1 MAYMTHM
8 THMTHL
14 TPYDPFDLY
23 PLFSLTMSLFIA
35 SLNSGSNGNCYYIG
49 NEDQALLVDAGLSCR
64 ETEKRMKKLGL
75 NPSKVRAV
83 FVSHEHSDHIRGVEM
98 ISKKWTIPV
107 FINSETYKFSRL
119 SLDKDLRRDFQP
131 HSEITIGNLSVTAFP
146 KFHDAADPCSFIITH
161 NDTTV
166 GVFTDI
172 GKVCPELTKHFRLC
186 DAAFLESNYD
196 EKMLEE
202 GNYPWHLKK
211 RIRGGNGH
219 LSNSEA
225 LEFYLEHKPAHLSH
239 LLLSH
244 LSKNN
249 NCPELVQKMFEEHAG
264 NTKIIVASRYEESMV
279 YQVKAGKLST
289 IHSMESSSASQ
300 LELFASF

>member
-1 MAYMTHM
+1 
-8 THMTHL
+8 
-14 TPYDPFDLY
+14 
-23 PLFSLTMSLFIA
+23 MSLFIA

-49 NEDQALLVDAGLSCR
+49 NETEAVLVDAGLSCR
-64 ETEKRMKKLGL
+64 ETERRMKRLGL
-75 NPSKVRAV
+75 NPAKVRAV

-98 ISKKWTIPV
+98 VSKKWTIPV
-107 FINSETYKFSRL
+107 FISRETLQFSRL
-119 SLDKDLRRDFQP
+119 SLDKDLVRELPSR
-131 HSEITIGNLSVTAFP
+131 SVIGIGNLQITAFP
-146 KFHDAADPCSFIITH
+146 KFHDAADPCSFIIT
-161 NDTTV
+161 NNQTTV

-172 GKVCPELTKHFRLC
+172 GKICPELTKHFRLC

-219 LSNSEA
+219 LSNREA
-225 LEFYLEHKPAHLSH
+225 LDLFLQHKPANLSH
-239 LLLSH
+239 LVLSH

-249 NCPELVQKMFEEHAG
+249 NSPELVQSMFDEHAG
-264 NTKIIVASRYEESMV
+264 DTKIIVASRYQESMV

-289 IHSMESSSASQ
+289 ISQTETLRAPQ
-300 LELFASF
+300 LELFAS

>member
-1 MAYMTHM
+1 
-8 THMTHL
+8 
-14 TPYDPFDLY
+14 
-23 PLFSLTMSLFIA
+23 MSLFIA

-49 NEDQALLVDAGLSCR
+49 NETEAVLVDAGLSCR
-64 ETEKRMKKLGL
+64 ETERRMKRLGL
-75 NPSKVRAV
+75 NPAKVRAV

-98 ISKKWTIPV
+98 VSKKWTIPV
-107 FINSETYKFSRL
+107 FISRETLQFSRL
-119 SLDKDLRRDFQP
+119 SLDKDLVRELPSR
-131 HSEITIGNLSVTAFP
+131 SVIGIGNLQITAFP
-146 KFHDAADPCSFIITH
+146 KFHDAADPCSFIIA
-161 NDTTV
+161 NNQTTV

-172 GKVCPELTKHFRLC
+172 GKICPELTKHFRLC

-219 LSNSEA
+219 LSNREA
-225 LEFYLEHKPAHLSH
+225 LDLFLQHKPAHLSH

-249 NCPELVQKMFEEHAG
+249 NSPELVQSMFDEHAG
-264 NTKIIVASRYEESMV
+264 DTKIIVASRYQESMV
-279 YQVKAGKLST
+279 YHVKAGKLST
-289 IHSMESSSASQ
+289 ICQTETLCAPQ
-300 LELFASF
+300 LELFAS